1 MGMLVDRRDELG
13 RARSQTINRLH
24 RVLLELFPGG
34 PAVLVL
40 PPVPRTAARPGEA
53 FRRVVALRP
62 GDAVAR
68 AELGRCLLEMGER
81 DAGEAS
87 IRLATRESPE
97 LFGRAIMS
105 LAISSRGRFFLR
117 PSAAAKFLRG

>member
-1 MGMLVDRRDELG
+1 MLLDGEY
-13 RARSQTINRLH
+13 AS
-24 RVLLELFPGG
+24 
-34 PAVLVL
+34 
-40 PPVPRTAARPGEA
+40 AAEI

-62 GDAVAR
+62 DDAFAR
-68 AELGRCLLEMGER
+68 ADLGRCLLEMGER

-87 IRLATRESPE
+87 IRMATREGPE
-97 LFGRAIMS
+97 LLGRAIMS